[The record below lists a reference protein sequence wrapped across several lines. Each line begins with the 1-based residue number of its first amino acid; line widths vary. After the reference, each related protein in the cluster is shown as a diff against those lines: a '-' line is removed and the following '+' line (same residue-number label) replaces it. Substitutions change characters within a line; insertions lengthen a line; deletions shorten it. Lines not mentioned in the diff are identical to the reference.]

1 MSKSLKD
8 KSIKGIGW
16 SAADAFLGNGVTFL
30 VGIVLAR
37 LLSPSEYGLIGI
49 VTIFTTVLTGIVD
62 SGFSNALIRK
72 KDVTNDDYNTM
83 FITNMAI
90 SVLMFILLF
99 ACSPLI
105 AEFFNRP
112 ELVDITRVMGL
123 ILVFQ
128 ALSITQVTI
137 LTKRIDFKT
146 KTKASLISAVSSGT
160 IGICMAFAGCGVW
173 SLVGQYL
180 SQKLLYTFCLWIFN
194 RWWPSFRFSMHSF
207 RYMWGF
213 GWKVMLTGI
222 INNIW
227 NQLYQVVVGKCYS
240 PATLGQYSRS
250 REYANLFSSNF
261 TAIIQRVSF
270 PALAEIQ
277 DDQER
282 MVSAYRKVIKLTM
295 FVTAICMISMGAM
308 AEPLIYCLIGPQW
321 HEAATFLPLICIS
334 LSLYPLHA
342 INLNMLQVQGRS
354 DIMLELEIVKKI
366 LAIVPLCLGVFVNI
380 YWMLIGSIF
389 YGIICVFLNTY
400 YTGKHLGYSA
410 WMQLKDVIPF
420 YAVAFLVAIPVFLM
434 KYIPIADWVILPM
447 QIFADIALLFIICHL
462 IKLNEY
468 KELISI
474 IKSYMT
480 KIIKKINDSKTF
492 CYRR

>member
-8 KSIKGIGW
+8 KSINGIGW
-16 SAADAFLGNGVTFL
+16 SAADAFMGNGVTFL

-49 VTIFTTVLTGIVD
+49 VTIFTTILTGIVD

-72 KDVTNDDYNTM
+72 IKVQNEDYNTM
-83 FITNMAI
+83 FITNMGMSFVLFVLLYVFSPAI
-90 SVLMFILLF
+90 AV
-99 ACSPLI
+99 
-105 AEFFNRP
+105 FFERP
-112 ELVDITRVMGL
+112 QLVNLTRVMGL
-123 ILVFQ
+123 ILIFQ
-128 ALSITQVTI
+128 ALSITQVTV

-146 KTKASLISAVSSGT
+146 KAKASLIAATISG
-160 IGICMAFAGCGVW
+160 IAGVFMAFAGFGVW
-173 SLVGQYL
+173 SLVGLHL
-180 SQKLLYTFCLWIFN
+180 SNKLVFTICLWIYN
-194 RWWPSFRFSMHSF
+194 KWIPSFRFSIDSF

-213 GWKVMLTGI
+213 GWKLMLTGI

-277 DDQER
+277 EDKER
-282 MVSAYRKVIKLTM
+282 MVVAYRKVIKLSM
-295 FVTAICMISMGAM
+295 FITAICMISMGAM

-321 HEAATFLPLICIS
+321 YQAATFLPLICVS